1 MQNEK
6 SSQKWVF
13 LSWPNMA
20 LTKSGFKTNLVSF
33 WRQNRRRRGEEEKR
47 EEEKRKRK
55 KRRGRRSNQD
65 QRYGTTN
72 LGYGSYGFCKE
83 F

>member
-1 MQNEK
+1 MW
-6 SSQKWVF
+6 SHF
-13 LSWPNMA
+13 
-20 LTKSGFKTNLVSF
+20 GDKTVE
-33 WRQNRRRRGEEEKR
+33 EEEKR

-55 KRRGRRSNQD
+55 KRRGRRRNQD